1 MNISGLVFPGV
12 EKFQENRS
20 DHESIRV
27 TGMTVADEPLFNRA
41 NVTFVVKHYNSCP
54 DCLERILMVV
64 FKKTTSISS
73 APLSFPRLK

>member
-41 NVTFVVKHYNSCP
+41 NVTFVV
-54 DCLERILMVV
+54 
-64 FKKTTSISS
+64 
-73 APLSFPRLK
+73 